1 LPGAADRN
9 FGKDVLADNF
19 EASSDFQCP
28 QFDVQIQVQEFQV
41 RFCGSHI
48 NGWYAD
54 KFQFGKLSVIS
65 DLEDK
70 IS

>member
-28 QFDVQIQVQEFQV
+28 QFDVQTQVQEFEV
-41 RFCGSHI
+41 RFCGSHN

-54 KFQFGKLSVIS
+54 KFQFGKLPVIS